1 MTIRGSTESTHC
13 PECGGI
19 HHPSELTEGLC
30 PIGLFDLLDDSHA
43 ETIDG
48 VLRAA
53 ERRAADFPG
62 GVAAA
67 GAGARREEARRP
79 GLTIPGY
86 TVGDELARGGMGIVY
101 RARQHAPD
109 RDVAIKMLLPF
120 SAAVPELRERFQV
133 EVRTLAE
140 LDHSAILPIYE
151 TGDYEGLPW
160 FAMKLAAGGSLAAR
174 IGTFAGQWR
183 SIATLVATLADATH
197 YAHERGVLH
206 RDLKPGNI
214 LFDAEARAFVADF
227 GLAKFMDEEGDLTRT
242 HRAMGTPR
250 YLAPEVAAGSA
261 RHATTASDIYSLGAI
276 LFELLTGRPPFEA
289 EGLPDLLRRIAD
301 EEPRFPSHGSGEKI
315 PVDLQVIALKCLAKI
330 PASRYASAR
339 ELAGELRSF
348 LAGEPILAR
357 PSSRMEKLWRWTRR
371 EPALTSALGACG
383 LILALGAVA
392 VLRQL
397 QETET
402 ARGIAVQKAREI
414 EVQRGLAEA
423 ARTQAQ
429 QSELTMRQNLY
440 AADMLAAQR
449 AIDQNDLGTARL
461 RLAAHRP
468 AAGQSDLRGWEWRY
482 FWGRARG
489 QSFATVKPNDGPLT
503 VLQFIDEG
511 KRLAISNWQTFLY
524 RLPSLELDTKIE
536 TPSVQ
541 SLAYAPDT
549 GTMFFGI
556 RGPSEVRRWTPGDRP
571 DALSFVLDPKGRWPN
586 VALSPDGQVLA
597 IGTGAE
603 TSGWPEGNTSLYEPA
618 TGRLRHALPQAGGN
632 LRFSPDGKLLAT
644 GSWQGAIKL
653 WDPATGSL
661 VRTVHHAPH
670 TVSMRFSR
678 DSRLLVACSHTHGV
692 SIHDLVTGA
701 SRPIAH
707 GHTQAVWD
715 AEFSPDGRWLATGS
729 SDESV
734 RVWDVTSGRQ
744 KVELRGHSYVVD
756 RVAWSPDG
764 KFLASGGGDGVRF
777 WDVDAAATVEPPLPG
792 AVRKSFFAQDGK
804 WLAAKPSAADVVLYE
819 YPALKI
825 AGGPRD
831 AGLPVRYLTER
842 NELVTLQ
849 QRRGMT
855 AQLLHWSLPDLNL
868 VGTTD
873 FTTGP
878 SFSSGTSPK
887 ALRRARSPHGIAVR
901 SRKWFSRRTAA

>member
-67 GAGARREEARRP
+67 GAGAKREEARRP

-151 TGDYEGLPW
+151 TGDYEGLPR

-571 DALSFVLDPKGRWPN
+571 DALSFVLDPKGRSLAECRAVSRWPGARDRHRCGN
-586 VALSPDGQVLA
+586 IRLAGRQHLALRASHGPSASRAAAGRRQPSVLA
-597 IGTGAE
+597 RWEAARHRIVARGNQTLG
-603 TSGWPEGNTSLYEPA
+603 SGDRLSRAHARALTAHRSDALLPRLTAACQLQQHP
-618 TGRLRHALPQAGGN
+618 GRV
-632 LRFSPDGKLLAT
+632 
-644 GSWQGAIKL
+644 
-653 WDPATGSL
+653 DP
-661 VRTVHHAPH
+661 R
-670 TVSMRFSR
+670 SR
-678 DSRLLVACSHTHGV
+678 DRGV
-692 SIHDLVTGA
+692 S
-701 SRPIAH
+701 
-707 GHTQAVWD
+707 
-715 AEFSPDGRWLATGS
+715 
-729 SDESV
+729 
-734 RVWDVTSGRQ
+734 
-744 KVELRGHSYVVD
+744 
-756 RVAWSPDG
+756 
-764 KFLASGGGDGVRF
+764 
-777 WDVDAAATVEPPLPG
+777 
-792 AVRKSFFAQDGK
+792 
-804 WLAAKPSAADVVLYE
+804 
-819 YPALKI
+819 
-825 AGGPRD
+825 
-831 AGLPVRYLTER
+831 
-842 NELVTLQ
+842 
-849 QRRGMT
+849 
-855 AQLLHWSLPDLNL
+855 SL
-868 VGTTD
+868 
-873 FTTGP
+873 
-878 SFSSGTSPK
+878 
-887 ALRRARSPHGIAVR
+887 RARSHPSGLGCRVFA
-901 SRKWFSRRTAA
+901 RRTLARDREQ